1 MKTTEIETV
10 MKEEIRRIAPD
21 IDISTID
28 RDANLQEEFDI
39 DSMDF
44 LHLVTALSSR
54 FNIDMPEADYP
65 RMITYNAMTAYLNE
79 HASPH

>member
-1 MKTTEIETV
+1 MNTIEIEAV
-10 MKEEIRRIAPD
+10 LKEEIHRIAPD
-21 IDISTID
+21 IDVTTID

-54 FNIDMPEADYP
+54 FNIDMPQADYP
-65 RMITYNAMTAYLNE
+65 RMMTYNAMTAYLNE
-79 HASPH
+79 HAWSH